1 MGLGSILLILA
12 LLSLVALF
20 VALPLLR
27 DQRLGPGLDAERSHW
42 IAERERALEAL
53 LELDFD
59 YQLGKVPEEIFTE
72 QRRSLLR
79 QGAEALKRL
88 EALAPADDP
97 LSAEAG
103 EGDRRAKAYT
113 DAELEALIAKRKGQ
127 MR

>member
-12 LLSLVALF
+12 LLCLVALF

-59 YQLGKVPEEIFTE
+59 HQLGKVPEEVYAE
-72 QRRSLLR
+72 QRRLLLR
-79 QGAEALKRL
+79 QGAEALRRL
-88 EALAPADDP
+88 EALTPADGAQP
-97 LSAEAG
+97 TATGAR
-103 EGDRRAKAYT
+103 DRSGKVYS
-113 DAELEALIAKRKGQ
+113 DADLDALIAKRKKQVG
-127 MR
+127 